1 MRNWILLL
9 ALIVPLSAEAK
20 RPKKSTAQKVN
31 VMEVFT
37 PVFDAMESGDKQGA
51 AEHLVTLIDDEKM
64 ARVHAQAYSQLAAL
78 MEEFQ
83 LPITAQLFY
92 QQAFAI
98 DGSAVTS
105 SFEKALTLSETS
117 GDTGALAGFIASNPA
132 LLESLSAEDESR
144 SRLAV
149 LAARAHYRNDNFG
162 EAIDLLESVSDKS
175 AAFTDAQNLLGVIYS
190 MRDQPEKSLVHFQIA
205 AATATKRDQQ
215 FQDSIQINIARSYY
229 ATNNFPKAIFQYTTI
244 PRASIYW
251 LDSQFER
258 AWAHFRIGDMTG
270 TIGLLHTLNT
280 GYFADQYYPEAE
292 LLRIYA
298 LLKLCK
304 FPEANQQIDLFQ
316 QRFSG
321 QKDQLLEFAALSAED
336 SYHQLRADLLALR
349 EHQDKLTE
357 QTDLTIE
364 LPTLGLSTAS
374 NPSTK
379 LPAMVSSNLLRE
391 SRFEQSVR
399 AIDGADDELKRL
411 QNPSISSRSFAM
423 LGMKLVSERRI
434 ELLQQEHKRISTHIN
449 DRATELKQML
459 SGTELTKLDI
469 LELKTQMLE
478 QASLDGKMEE
488 ARRTAK
494 RKKRRKSSQQIWPYD
509 GEIWADELGY
519 YQVKT
524 KSECPASLTD

>member
-20 RPKKSTAQKVN
+20 RPKTVLPN
-31 VMEVFT
+31 NTLEEFG

-51 AEHLVTLIDDEKM
+51 AEQLVVLIEEAMPSVK
-64 ARVHAQAYSQLAAL
+64 AQAYSQLAAL

-92 QQAFAI
+92 QEAFAI
-98 DGSAVTS
+98 DPEAVKS
-105 SFEKALTLSETS
+105 SFAKALALSEAS
-117 GDTGALAGFIASNPA
+117 GDTASIAGFIASHPE
-132 LLESLSAEDESR
+132 LLDAISEENETRARLS
-144 SRLAV
+144 V
-149 LAARAHYRNDNFG
+149 LAAREHYRNDDFG
-162 EAIDLLESVSDKS
+162 EAIEILDEVSDKS
-175 AAFTDAQNLLGVIYS
+175 ASFTDAQNLLGVIYS
-190 MRDQPEKSLVHFQIA
+190 MRDQPEKSLVKFQIA
-205 AATATKRDQQ
+205 AATATKREQQ
-215 FQDSIQINIARSYY
+215 FRDSIQINIARSYY

-244 PRASIYW
+244 PRGSMYW

-336 SYHQLRADLLALR
+336 SYQQLRADLLALR

-379 LPAMVSSNLLRE
+379 LPAMVASHLLRE
-391 SRFEQSVR
+391 SRFEQSVK

-423 LGMKLVSERRI
+423 LGIKLVSERRI
-434 ELLQQEHKRISTHIN
+434 ELLQQEHERISTHIN

-459 SGTELTKLDI
+459 GGTELTKLDI
-469 LELKTQMLE
+469 LELETQMLE

-488 ARRTAK
+488 TRRTAK
-494 RKKRRKSSQQIWPYD
+494 RKKRRKTSQQIWPYE